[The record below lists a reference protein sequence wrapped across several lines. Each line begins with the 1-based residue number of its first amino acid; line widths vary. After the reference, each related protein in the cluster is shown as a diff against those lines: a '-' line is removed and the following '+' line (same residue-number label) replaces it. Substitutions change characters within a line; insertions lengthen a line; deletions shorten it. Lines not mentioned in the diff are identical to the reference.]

1 MNNNF
6 DNIEEMKELIVDELS
21 ECEFDNNFRCEKCS
35 ELEQCYYKASTKSS
49 HEFADSLDYGG
60 YDFEDEF
67 WENLG

>member
-35 ELEQCYYKASTKSS
+35 ELEQSYYKASTKSS